1 MNNQNYAGGGYLTS
15 DDSNLYNQELS
26 NFSNNGPMQYLQ
38 NQDTSLPNSNMFDD
52 NPVSYAKGGK
62 VKGGEVKKTKKPKSK
77 NFSPYPV
84 LAEMI
89 RKQGNGEDTILAH
102 ISPVEA
108 HILKSLGGSGT
119 INKKTGLPEFKP
131 RWLKKAQ
138 KWLAGSV
145 GGGAGAVIGNMIM
158 PGIGGIIGGALGGA
172 AGSAVRGRKDYLQA
186 GIRGAGMGA
195 MLPSAAS
202 AAGWG
207 ANAMGAKGAGT
218 ALTNYGNANAILP
231 SIGLG
236 GSSGGQYASPA
247 ATMMSLNGMGGGT
260 SSPAQYMQAP
270 PVDNRSFMEKLG
282 DNSKDYLTQPS
293 NLLHLGTAAAQF
305 IGREKPVKPKS
316 PEQIADE
323 ERRYRNA
330 SRLTPAELEAEE
342 EYNFARREAA
352 RRLKY
357 NALREKLG
365 EIGSLHRR
373 VNSPEEYGQKG
384 RWLEYYDNP
393 ELSGEPIRM
402 KDGGEVHNSPYN
414 YMTEEVMSPNS
425 LIGYLQGNTGGQ
437 DDLIDAKLSDGE
449 YVIDAATVSDLG
461 DGNNGAGA
469 RKLDAF
475 RERVRRHKR
484 GGKISLPPKA
494 KSLEHYLRG

>member
-1 MNNQNYAGGGYLTS
+1 MNNQNYAGGGYITN
-15 DDSNLYNQELS
+15 DDSHQHNQELS

-52 NPVSYAKGGK
+52 NPVPYAKGGK
-62 VKGGEVKKTKKPKSK
+62 VKGGEVKKTKKPKRGNS
-77 NFSPYPV
+77 SPYPV

-102 ISPVEA
+102 INPLEA

-119 INKKTGLPEFKP
+119 INKKTGLPQFGLFSNPGK
-131 RWLKKAQ
+131 WLK
-138 KWLAGSV
+138 GSL
-145 GGGAGAVIGNMIM
+145 GGATGAILGNIIL
-158 PGIGGIIGGALGGA
+158 PGIGGVIGGALGGA
-172 AGSAVRGRKDYLQA
+172 AGSKVRGRKDYLQA

-195 MLPSAAS
+195 MLPSGAS
-202 AAGWG
+202 ALGS
-207 ANAMGAKGAGT
+207 
-218 ALTNYGNANAILP
+218 LTGNQTLSNYGNANAILP

-236 GSSGGQYASPA
+236 GSSAGGYGSPA
-247 ATMMSLNGMGGGT
+247 TNMMSLNGMGGGA

-270 PVDNRSFMEKLG
+270 AVDNRSFMEKLG

-293 NLLHLGTAAAQF
+293 NLLALGTAAAQYV
-305 IGREKPVKPKS
+305 GREKPVKTKS

-342 EYNFARREAA
+342 AYELARREAA

-357 NALREKLG
+357 NSLREKLG

-393 ELSGEPIRM
+393 ELTGEPIRM

-484 GGKISLPPKA
+484 GGKISLPPKS